1 MKISCQ
7 DANLSQLNQLQR
19 KWKNAAMIVTHMQAQ
34 NAKGEKVWKSGG
46 ASNAACSPLFTAPLA
61 PYSFV
66 DPGLLKQS

>member
-1 MKISCQ
+1 
-7 DANLSQLNQLQR
+7 
-19 KWKNAAMIVTHMQAQ
+19 MIVTHMQAQ

-66 DPGLLKQS
+66 DPGLLKQSWIKWDQVITLAVIAPELWPE